1 MIARNPRTEF
11 PMPDDLTANYRNDTL
26 VLGISDLKR
35 LRRERPLVLA
45 KGRGVYVFDESGRDY
60 IEAVSSFY
68 CVGLGYSDPE
78 LIEAAIEQLRALPM
92 YPSGAHRT
100 VPVVMELAEKLAA
113 LAPFPKARVTF
124 ATTGSEANDHVLK
137 FLWFSNA
144 AGGQAQ
150 RRKIVTR
157 KGSYHGSTVATTAM
171 GGGARLHQIFGIPTG
186 DMLHVSQP
194 VVQPGESEAAAT
206 ARLVAEFT
214 ATVEAAGPGTIAAFY
229 AEPLSV
235 SAGMRPPPKGY
246 FAGIGAVCDRHG
258 IRLIADEVVTGF
270 GRLGTFWGSQAVG
283 AKPALLTA
291 AKNLSSAYQP
301 ISAIVMGEEFADAL
315 EAASDAE
322 GWLPHNGTY
331 HAHPVA
337 AAVALKVLELFE
349 KRNLL
354 AYVNRIIPYW
364 TRALS
369 RLEGHALVKA
379 VRCHG
384 LLAGIDLNDP
394 AASGPA
400 TSLKVE
406 GIAQLVYDAALDCGL
421 IVRPLAGGLVLSPPL
436 VITEAE
442 IDELVARLSRALDL
456 AAGAAHAA

>member
-1 MIARNPRTEF
+1 
-11 PMPDDLTANYRNDTL
+11 MPDDTAANYRNDTL

-45 KGRGVYVFDESGRDY
+45 KGKGVYVFDENGRDY

-78 LIEAAIEQLRALPM
+78 LVEAAIEQLRALPM

-100 VPVVMELAEKLAA
+100 VPVVMQLAEKLSA
-113 LAPFPKARVTF
+113 LAPFPRARVTF

-137 FLWFSNA
+137 FLWFANA
-144 AGGQAQ
+144 AAGQPQ

-171 GGGARLHQIFGIPTG
+171 GGGARLHALFGIPTG
-186 DMLHVSQP
+186 DMLHVSQTVP
-194 VVQPGESEAAAT
+194 LPGETDAQACD
-206 ARLVAEFT
+206 RLVEEFS
-214 ATVEAAGPGTIAAFY
+214 ACIQQAGPDTIAAFY

-235 SAGMRPPPKGY
+235 SAGMRPPPTDY
-246 FAGIGAVCDRHG
+246 FARIGAICDLHG

-270 GRLGTFWGSQAVG
+270 GRLGTFWGSEFVG
-283 AKPALLTA
+283 AKPALMTA

-301 ISAIVMGEEFADAL
+301 ISAIIMGEEFADAL
-315 EAASDAE
+315 EMASDTE

-337 AAVALKVLELFE
+337 AAVALKTLEIIERRDLVGDV
-349 KRNLL
+349 RRLL
-354 AYVNRIIPYW
+354 PHWNAAIARLRAHPLVRG
-364 TRALS
+364 TRT
-369 RLEGHALVKA
+369 
-379 VRCHG
+379 CG

-394 AASGPA
+394 AATGPA

-406 GIAQLVYDAALDCGL
+406 GVAQHVYDAALDCGL
-421 IVRPLAGGLVLSPPL
+421 VVRPLVGSLVLSPPL

-442 IDELVARLSRALDL
+442 IDELVVRLARALDMVEQ
-456 AAGAAHAA
+456 ARA

>member
-1 MIARNPRTEF
+1 
-11 PMPDDLTANYRNDTL
+11 MPDDPAANYRNDTL
-26 VLGISDLKR
+26 VLGISDLRR
-35 LRRERPLVLA
+35 LRRERPLVLE
-45 KGRGVYVFDESGRDY
+45 RGQGIFVFDEQGRDY

-68 CVGLGYSDPE
+68 CVGLGYSEPE
-78 LIEAAIEQLRALPM
+78 LVEAAVAQLKRLPM

-113 LAPFPKARVTF
+113 LAPFPGARVTF

-137 FLWFSNA
+137 FLWFANA
-144 AGGQAQ
+144 AAGEPG

-157 KGSYHGSTVATTAM
+157 RGSYHGSTVATTAM
-171 GGGARLHQIFGIPTG
+171 GGGPRLHALFGIPLG

-194 VVQPGESEAAAT
+194 NRLAGESEAACC
-206 ARLVAEFT
+206 ARLVDEFR
-214 ATVEAAGPGTIAAFY
+214 ATIEAVGPETIAAFY

-235 SAGMRPPPKGY
+235 SAGMRPPPQGY
-246 FAGIGAVCDRHG
+246 FAGIGAICARHG

-270 GRLGTFWGSQAVG
+270 GRLGTFWGSEAVG
-283 AKPALLTA
+283 ASPDLLTA

-301 ISAIVMGEEFADAL
+301 ISAIVMGQEFADAL
-315 EAASDAE
+315 EEASAVE

-337 AAVALKVLELFE
+337 AAVALKVLEIFE
-349 KRNLL
+349 RRDIVGHVRRLM
-354 AYVNRIIPYW
+354 PYW
-364 TRALS
+364 ARGIAALDTHPLVRGTRA
-369 RLEGHALVKA
+369 
-379 VRCHG
+379 HG

-406 GIAQLVYDAALDCGL
+406 GIAQAVYDAALEHGL
-421 IVRPLAGGLVLSPPL
+421 VVRPLAGSLVLSPPL

-442 IDELVARLSRALDL
+442 IDELLRRLRAALDSVL
-456 AAGAAHAA
+456 RAGG

>member
-1 MIARNPRTEF
+1 
-11 PMPDDLTANYRNDTL
+11 MPDDTAANYQNDTL

-45 KGRGVYVFDESGRDY
+45 KGRGIYVFDENGRDY

-68 CVGLGYSDPE
+68 CVGLGYSEPE
-78 LIEAAIEQLRALPM
+78 LVDAAIEQLRLLPM

-100 VPVVMELAEKLAA
+100 VPVVLELAEKLSK

-137 FLWFSNA
+137 FLWFANA
-144 AGGQAQ
+144 AAGQPQ

-171 GGGARLHQIFGIPTG
+171 GGGPRLHALFGIPTG
-186 DMLHVSQP
+186 DMLHVSQTVP
-194 VVQPGESEAAAT
+194 LPNETEAET
-206 ARLVAEFT
+206 CDRLVAEFV
-214 ATVEAAGPGTIAAFY
+214 ACIEAADPSTIAAFY

-235 SAGMRPPPKGY
+235 SAGMRPPPADY
-246 FAGIGAVCDRHG
+246 FARIGQVCDAHG
-258 IRLIADEVVTGF
+258 IRLVADEVVTGF
-270 GRLGTFWGSQAVG
+270 GRLGTFWGSEAVG
-283 AKPALLTA
+283 AKPALVTA

-301 ISAIVMGEEFADAL
+301 IAAIIMGEEFADAL
-315 EAASDAE
+315 EHASDME

-337 AAVALKVLELFE
+337 AAVALKTLEIIERRDLVGHV
-349 KRNLL
+349 RRLL
-354 AYVNRIIPYW
+354 PHW
-364 TRALS
+364 QKSLS
-369 RLEGHALVKA
+369 RLEGHPLVRG
-379 VRCHG
+379 VRSYG

-394 AASGPA
+394 VLEGGAATGPA
-400 TSLKVE
+400 TSLRVE
-406 GIAQLVYDAALDCGL
+406 GIAQHVYDAALDCGVV
-421 IVRPLAGGLVLSPPL
+421 VRPLVGSLVLSPPL

-442 IDELVARLSRALDL
+442 IDELVARLARALDL
-456 AAGAAHAA
+456 VARR

>member
-1 MIARNPRTEF
+1 
-11 PMPDDLTANYRNDTL
+11 MPDDLTANYRNDTL
-26 VLGISDLKR
+26 VLGISDLRR

-45 KGRGVYVFDESGRDY
+45 KGRGVFVFDENGRDF

-113 LAPFPKARVTF
+113 LAPFPNARVTF

-137 FLWFSNA
+137 FLWFANA
-144 AGGQAQ
+144 AAGAPE

-157 KGSYHGSTVATTAM
+157 RGSYHGSTVATTAM
-171 GGGARLHQIFGIPTG
+171 GGGPRLHQLFGIPTG

-194 VVQPGESEAAAT
+194 VVQQAETEAAAT
-206 ARLVAEFT
+206 ARLAAEFEQ
-214 ATVEAAGPGTIAAFY
+214 TVMAAGPETVAAFY

-235 SAGMRPPPKGY
+235 SAGMRPPPSGY
-246 FAGIGAVCDRHG
+246 FAAIGEICARHG

-270 GRLGTFWGSQAVG
+270 GRLGTFWGSEAVG

-301 ISAIVMGEEFADAL
+301 ISAIVMGQDFADAL
-315 EAASDAE
+315 EAASDME

-337 AAVALKVLELFE
+337 AAVALKVLEIFE
-349 KRNLL
+349 RRDLVG
-354 AYVNRIIPYW
+354 YVRRIIPYW
-364 TRALS
+364 ARAVAKLDAHPLVRGTRT
-369 RLEGHALVKA
+369 
-379 VRCHG
+379 HG
-384 LLAGIDLNDP
+384 LLAGIDLDDP
-394 AASGPA
+394 AAGAPA

-406 GIAQLVYDAALDCGL
+406 GIAQRVYDAALDCGL
-421 IVRPLAGGLVLSPPL
+421 IVRPLVGSLVLSPPL

-442 IDELVARLSRALDL
+442 IDELIARLTRALDMVSASAV
-456 AAGAAHAA
+456 AA

>member
-1 MIARNPRTEF
+1 
-11 PMPDDLTANYRNDTL
+11 MPDDHVANYRNDTL
-26 VLGISDLKR
+26 VLGVSDLRR

-45 KGRGVYVFDESGRDY
+45 RGCGIHVFDESGREY

-78 LIEAAIEQLRALPM
+78 LVEAAIEQLRALPM

-100 VPVVMELAEKLAA
+100 VPVVMQLAERLAA

-137 FLWFSNA
+137 FLWFANA
-144 AGGQAQ
+144 AAGQPR
-150 RRKIVTR
+150 RRKIITR
-157 KGSYHGSTVATTAM
+157 FGSYHGSTVATTAM
-171 GGGARLHQIFGIPTG
+171 GGGARLHELFGIPTG
-186 DMLHVSQP
+186 DMLHVAQP
-194 VVQPGESEAAAT
+194 VVHPGESDDAAT
-206 ARLVAEFT
+206 ARLVGEFT
-214 ATVEAAGPGTIAAFY
+214 ATIEAAGPETVAAFY

-235 SAGMRPPPKGY
+235 SAGMRPPPGGY
-246 FAGIGAVCDRHG
+246 FAGIGAVCAAHG

-337 AAVALKVLELFE
+337 AAVALKVLEIFE
-349 KRNLL
+349 RRNLL
-354 AYVNRIIPYW
+354 AHVNRVIPYW
-364 TRALS
+364 AEALG
-369 RLEGHALVKA
+369 RLAGHPLVKT
-379 VRCHG
+379 VRSHG
-384 LLAGIDLNDP
+384 VLGGIDLDDP
-394 AASGPA
+394 AAGGPA

-406 GIAQLVYDAALDCGL
+406 GIAQRVYDAALDCGL
-421 IVRPLAGGLVLSPPL
+421 IVRPLKGSLVLSPPL

-442 IDELVARLSRALDL
+442 IDELVLRLSRALDL
-456 AAGAAHAA
+456 ALRPAHAA